1 MWKIQENKIDQEW
14 MKPSF
19 PYLSPPASSPK
30 EQKKQEKEGGKALD
44 LSLLF
49 EIISANF

>member
-1 MWKIQENKIDQEW
+1 

-19 PYLSPPASSPK
+19 PYLNPTASSPK
-30 EQKKQEKEGGKALD
+30 EQKKQEKEGEKALD

-49 EIISANF
+49 EIIFANF